1 MIVAIDTS
9 AAVAV
14 CVTDAQASEPLARRS
29 VFAPRGHAE
38 LLTPLLHEA
47 LAEAG
52 VERRD
57 VTAVVVGTGPGPF
70 TGLRV
75 GLVTAR
81 MLAAAWGVPVWGVG
95 SLDAIGAAWRDVL
108 AVGDARRR
116 EVYWARYADGLLLE
130 GPHVAAP
137 ANVAPGPNEAVVGR
151 GALLYPDAFPDA
163 VEADPD
169 PWWLAREAVR
179 RRGLGIDLP
188 TEPQYL
194 RRPDVHGA

>member
-9 AAVAV
+9 ASVAV
-14 CVTDAQASEPLARRS
+14 CVTDENATEALARRS
-29 VFAPRGHAE
+29 VYAPRGHAE
-38 LLTPLLHEA
+38 LLTPLIREA

-52 VERRD
+52 VQRGD
-57 VTAVVVGTGPGPF
+57 VTSVVVGTGPGPF

-75 GLVTAR
+75 GVVTAR
-81 MLAAAWGVPVWGVG
+81 MLAMTWGVPVWGVG

-116 EVYWARYADGLLLE
+116 EVYWARYVGGLCTD
-130 GPHVAAP
+130 GPHVTAP
-137 ANVAPGPNEAVVGR
+137 PDVPVGGDDVVVGR
-151 GALLYPDAFPDA
+151 GALLYPDSFPGATD
-163 VEADPD
+163 ADPD

-179 RRGLGIDLP
+179 RREQGIDLP
-188 TEPQYL
+188 TVPQYL